1 MKVILQMS
9 LCTYFKKQNVWSFAI
24 KVLVILTGLKQYCKI
39 GIPFLNY
46 KLEKC
51 QSYPSASLE
60 TTTNFNL
67 KQRVWIFAIKVS
79 PCKITFCFRKLFS
92 TETHAKHKESVSK
105 NPEIFLTPDHYFKH
119 ASLEKRFPKATKSMR
134 G

>member
-24 KVLVILTGLKQYCKI
+24 SFWNIDTFEAILQNLL
-39 GIPFLNY
+39 PFLNY

-105 NPEIFLTPDHYFKH
+105 NPEIFLTPDHYYKH
-119 ASLEKRFPKATKSMR
+119 TSLEKRFPKATKSMR